1 MKEKIK
7 LLVVPSDRTGVGKFR
22 SIDPHIFLQN
32 NYSEDFHVDIVFEP
46 DLNDIS
52 FWKQYHIVHYH
63 RSVSP
68 NLDASIEFIPVL
80 NKLGIITVC
89 DIDDYWLPTKE
100 HPLHDLIKQDKIHE
114 KIVANLK
121 LSKYVTTTTTI
132 FADEIKK
139 FNPNVF
145 IFPNAIDPNEAQFK
159 EVTPESDKLRVGW
172 LGGSSH
178 LHDLMLLD
186 GMVSKLKDIKDN
198 LQFVLCGFDTRGVM
212 TEINQQTGEKKQRPI
227 KPNETVWYLY
237 EKIFTDNYSIVTPEY
252 KLHLERFK
260 DTMYENESEQ
270 PYLRVW
276 TKPVTSY
283 AKNYSK
289 FDVSLAPVK
298 QHMFNKVKSQLKVIE
313 SGFYK
318 KALIASDFGPYTI
331 DLKHCLKNGNFVDG
345 NALLVG
351 DSRNHSDWAKHI
363 KKLQQNP
370 NLVKD
375 MGERLYETVSAKY
388 DLNIVTKARQEFYKS
403 IV

>member
-68 NLDASIEFIPVL
+68 NLDASIQFIPVL

-114 KIVANLK
+114 KIVENLK

-139 FNPNVF
+139 FNPNVVV
-145 IFPNAIDPNEAQFK
+145 FPNAIDPNEPQFK
-159 EVTPESDKLRVGW
+159 EKTPESDKLRVGW

-186 GMVSKLKDIKDN
+186 GMVSKLRDIKDN
-198 LQFVLCGFDTRGVM
+198 LQFVLCGFDTRGIM

-227 KPNETVWYLY
+227 KPNETVWYMY
-237 EKIFTDNYSIVTPEY
+237 EKIFTDNYSIISPEY

-260 DTMYENESEQ
+260 DTVYENESEQ

-298 QHMFNKVKSQLKVIE
+298 QHIFNKVKSQLKVIE

-345 NALLVG
+345 NALLVS

-375 MGERLYETVSAKY
+375 MGERLYETVSARY

>member
-68 NLDASIEFIPVL
+68 NLDASIQFIPVL

-114 KIVANLK
+114 KIVENLK
-121 LSKYVTTTTTI
+121 LSRYVTTTTTI

-139 FNPNVF
+139 FNPNVVV
-145 IFPNAIDPNEAQFK
+145 FPNAIDPNEPQFK
-159 EVTPESDKLRVGW
+159 EKTPESDKLRVGW

-186 GMVSKLKDIKDN
+186 GMVSKLRDIKDN
-198 LQFVLCGFDTRGVM
+198 LQFVLCGFDTRGIM

-227 KPNETVWYLY
+227 KPNETVWYMY
-237 EKIFTDNYSIVTPEY
+237 EKIFTDNYSIISPEY

-260 DTMYENESEQ
+260 DTVYENESEQ

-298 QHMFNKVKSQLKVIE
+298 QHIFNKVKSQLKVIE

-345 NALLVG
+345 NALLVS

-375 MGERLYETVSAKY
+375 MGERLYETVSARY

>member
-68 NLDASIEFIPVL
+68 NLDASIEFIPIL

>member
-22 SIDPHIFLQN
+22 SIDPHIFLQK

-46 DLNDIS
+46 DLNDIP

-68 NLDASIEFIPVL
+68 DLDASIEFIPIL

-100 HPLHDLIKQDKIHE
+100 HPLHDLIKQEKIHE

-121 LSKYVTTTTTI
+121 VSKYVTTTTTI

-145 IFPNAIDPNEAQFK
+145 IFPNAINPNETQFK
-159 EVTPESDKLRVGW
+159 EVTSESDKLRVGW

-186 GMVSKLKDIKDN
+186 GMVSKLKNIKDD

>member
-1 MKEKIK
+1 
-7 LLVVPSDRTGVGKFR
+7 
-22 SIDPHIFLQN
+22 
-32 NYSEDFHVDIVFEP
+32 
-46 DLNDIS
+46 
-52 FWKQYHIVHYH
+52 
-63 RSVSP
+63 
-68 NLDASIEFIPVL
+68 
-80 NKLGIITVC
+80 
-89 DIDDYWLPTKE
+89 
-100 HPLHDLIKQDKIHE
+100 
-114 KIVANLK
+114 
-121 LSKYVTTTTTI
+121 
-132 FADEIKK
+132 
-139 FNPNVF
+139 
-145 IFPNAIDPNEAQFK
+145 
-159 EVTPESDKLRVGW
+159 
-172 LGGSSH
+172 
-178 LHDLMLLD
+178 
-186 GMVSKLKDIKDN
+186 
-198 LQFVLCGFDTRGVM
+198 M

>member
-68 NLDASIEFIPVL
+68 NLDASIEFIPIL

-289 FDVSLAPVK
+289 FDVSLAPDK
-298 QHMFNKVKSQLKVIE
+298 QHMFNKVKSHLKVIE